1 MQTQIDET
9 MLASPAGHR
18 ANEILRSCVHCGFCN
33 AVCPTYRLT
42 GDERDGPRG
51 RIYLIKHVLEG
62 VDQPRVA
69 QTHLDRCLTCRAC
82 ETVCPSGVQYGELLE
97 IGRATVERRNPR
109 KWRERLLR
117 QGLRWLMPN
126 PDLFR
131 WMSALALPF
140 RRLLPAPLRSSLEG
154 LARARRSANELRTS
168 STLPSANVSGTPDT
182 AGTVVVL
189 QGCVQRA
196 ATPDVTGAFRTIVE
210 ARGWRVRTVTQEGCC
225 GALPLH
231 LGFDDDARTTARK
244 MVDALVPMLDDVE
257 AIVSSASGCG
267 VTVKDYGRLLADDPD
282 YADAA
287 HSVASKVVDASE
299 FCARYLGASSAWQR
313 VGDRTRVAWHAPCTF
328 QHGQRLGGVVE
339 AILESAGYRLCRVE
353 NSATCCGS
361 AGTYSITQRTL
372 SEQLLRQKIRGLT
385 QESAEVIATAN
396 VGCQLH
402 LASATEIPVVHWLQ
416 LVR

>member
-1 MQTQIDET
+1 
-9 MLASPAGHR
+9 
-18 ANEILRSCVHCGFCN
+18 
-33 AVCPTYRLT
+33 
-42 GDERDGPRG
+42 
-51 RIYLIKHVLEG
+51 
-62 VDQPRVA
+62 
-69 QTHLDRCLTCRAC
+69 
-82 ETVCPSGVQYGELLE
+82 
-97 IGRATVERRNPR
+97 
-109 KWRERLLR
+109 
-117 QGLRWLMPN
+117 MPN

-131 WMSALALPF
+131 WMSAACFAVFGAFYLHQ
-140 RRLLPAPLRSSLEG
+140 LRSSLEG

-339 AILESAGYRLCRVE
+339 AILESARISVVPRGGFRH
-353 NSATCCGS
+353 
-361 AGTYSITQRTL
+361 
-372 SEQLLRQKIRGLT
+372 LLRVRRHLFHHSADIVGAAAAAEDPRLNAGIGGGDRNRQRRLPTAPRIRDRDSCCALAAACALMRRGAPHVCLRIQRGPCT
-385 QESAEVIATAN
+385 ALGHIGERRDERRAT
-396 VGCQLH
+396 
-402 LASATEIPVVHWLQ
+402 T
-416 LVR
+416 R